1 MCTQP
6 DSFESLQAEYEAAVL
21 QQRAE
26 WKLANDDNL
35 GPVERVV
42 AYARWLAASERIK
55 ELSVKLGLD
64 DGASR
69 STTGP

>member
-1 MCTQP
+1 MCTQS

-26 WKLANDDNL
+26 WKLANDDKL

-42 AYARWLAASERIK
+42 AYARWLAATERIK
-55 ELSVKLGLD
+55 ELSAKLGLD
-64 DGASR
+64 DGASKN
-69 STTGP
+69 TAAP